1 MAAQTFNY
9 SQSARNYKLI
19 LHTKLT
25 FGYDTPWRQVHEL
38 LLGAAKRTPNVLENP
53 KPFILQTALD
63 DFYAEYQLN
72 VYVVDADKMA
82 QIYSDLHQN
91 VQDVFNEAGIE
102 IMSPHYRA
110 HRDGSQMAIPDSHLP
125 DNYQPSPFHVKIEK

>member
-1 MAAQTFNY
+1 
-9 SQSARNYKLI
+9 
-19 LHTKLT
+19 
-25 FGYDTPWRQVHEL
+25 D
-38 LLGAAKRTPNVLENP
+38 VLEAP

-72 VYVVDADKMA
+72 VYAADADKMA

-91 VQDVFNEAGIE
+91 VQDVFHDAGIE

-110 HRDGSQMAIPDSHLP
+110 YRDGSQTTIPERKNCST
-125 DNYQPSPFHVKIEK
+125 Y